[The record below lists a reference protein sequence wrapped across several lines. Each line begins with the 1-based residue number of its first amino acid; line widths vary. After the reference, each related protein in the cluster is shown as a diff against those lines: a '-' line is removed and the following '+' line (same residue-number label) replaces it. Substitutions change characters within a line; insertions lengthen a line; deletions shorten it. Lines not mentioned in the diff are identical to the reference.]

1 MEDVAG
7 KVAVI
12 TGGSSGIGRGIAL
25 AFAASGAAFS
35 AETLS
40 QDVVEARQET
50 QIWTTYALNPHLRA
64 NDLKVSVH
72 AGKATLSGKVEESV
86 SKDLAKQI
94 ALGVSGIRE
103 VDNQIVVQSDYVYPA
118 ASSTRSYGE
127 VIDDATI
134 TTAVKSK
141 LLWSKNA
148 DGLSVDVD
156 TERGKVRLQGSAD
169 TAAAKDLA
177 GRLAAN
183 TRGVLAVNNQLVVK
197 AAKPSMGDKVKVSA
211 KEAEHDVADGWITTK
226 VKSTFLYSTTVDGA
240 DITVNTSGGV
250 VTLSGKVDSAA
261 ERIGDAFVALVVL
274 QRERFAAV
282 IEASRKATRE
292 A

>member
-1 MEDVAG
+1 MNHTFRKSLVA
-7 KVAVI
+7 
-12 TGGSSGIGRGIAL
+12 SGIVL
-25 AFAASGAAFS
+25 AFAAGGTAFA
-35 AETLS
+35 AETVS
-40 QDVVEARQET
+40 QEVVEARQET

-72 AGKATLSGKVEESV
+72 AGKATLTGKVEESV

-94 ALGVSGIRE
+94 ALGVSGVKE

-118 ASSTRSYGE
+118 SSSTRSYGE

-148 DGLSVDVD
+148 DGLTADVD

-183 TRGVLAVNNQLVVK
+183 TRGVVSVNNQLVVK
-197 AAKPSMGDKVKVSA
+197 AAKPSMTDKAKLTA
-211 KEAEHDVADGWITTK
+211 KETEHDIADGWITTK

-240 DITVNTSGGV
+240 DITVNTSGGI

-261 ERIGDAFVALVVL
+261 ERDLAVELAGNVRGVKSVQSKALTL
-274 QRERFAAV
+274 
-282 IEASRKATRE
+282 
-292 A
+292 